1 MSLNGK
7 LFPALLPESVL
18 ELLLKFGNPYESPAK
33 EQIAWCRELL
43 SSRKVDITVTEEKLE
58 RVFERLSLDSSSR
71 FF

>member
-7 LFPALLPESVL
+7 LFPTLLPESVL
-18 ELLLKFGNPYESPAK
+18 ELLLEFGNPYEPPAE
-33 EQIAWCRELL
+33 EQIAWCMELL
-43 SSRKVDITVTEEKLE
+43 ISRKVDITVTEEKLE